1 MTKFNRICAALLAFL
16 LTANGCLIVISGVLK
31 YQNRPPTRPEIC
43 DRTGKVLL
51 TDHRKSLFAMPV
63 RHAECGGKFASGLL
77 GHTIISYGAR
87 KGALGVES
95 LIDRNSITA
104 PRVYLTMDAGI
115 QEKCESLLDRIVAI
129 RAPHYTYITILDSDG
144 NLIAAAQRPAMD
156 LNDRNEVGYQELVF
170 MATGY
175 VFPVSN
181 VWMQLLDSSSFAE
194 PEEKMKFR
202 FHKTTGVFP
211 VESCGVIPGI
221 KHPEWDHADSQSA
234 TVLGYLLAFIGV
246 TEKKEIPTL
255 KVFLPDNVPCPARE
269 IAGNPHWISL
279 LWSQDRSTLS
289 SLGMIP
295 SDSGTTLYA
304 LLRVA
309 YPKDDPENEQEN
321 YDRLLEEEARAFARP
336 DSP

>member
-1 MTKFNRICAALLAFL
+1 
-16 LTANGCLIVISGVLK
+16 
-31 YQNRPPTRPEIC
+31 
-43 DRTGKVLL
+43 
-51 TDHRKSLFAMPV
+51 MPV
-63 RHAECGGKFASGLL
+63 RHAECGGRFASALL
-77 GHTIISYGAR
+77 GHTIIGYDGR
-87 KGALGVES
+87 KGALGVER
-95 LIDRNSITA
+95 LIDRNGIVVR
-104 PRVYLTMDAGI
+104 RVYLTMDAVI

-129 RAPHYTYITILDSDG
+129 RAPHYTYITVLDSNGD
-144 NLIAAAQRPAMD
+144 LIAAAQRPAMD
-156 LNDRNEVGYQELVF
+156 LNDRSEVGYQELLF
-170 MATGY
+170 MAPGY

-181 VWMQLLDSSSFAE
+181 AWMQLLGSSSFAE

-246 TEKKEIPTL
+246 TEEKEIPEL
-255 KVFLPDNVPCPARE
+255 KVFLPDNVPCPAKQ

-289 SLGMIP
+289 SLGVIP
-295 SDSGTTLYA
+295 SDSETALYA

-309 YPKDDPENEQEN
+309 YPRDDPGNEQEN
-321 YDRLLEEEARAFARP
+321 YDRLLEEEVRAFARQ
-336 DSP
+336 DSR